1 MGAIFARE
9 LKSHLRSLRS
19 MAAIAIMAAL
29 SGLVFT
35 LNNIRLAYPTLDS
48 SVATFSLIVAV
59 VIPIIACFS
68 ITDERKKGS
77 DGYLATLP
85 ISASDIVF
93 GKLLAIITFLMIP
106 NAVICTFPVVI
117 GFFGTPSYLYSYA
130 AILFL
135 IIFEI
140 FVIAMSM
147 AFSALFKKGWL
158 ALTVTYALLAVLFLL
173 GSLAT
178 LMPAPIAAAARLVSP
193 FRRFDPI
200 IYGKLDLSSIVFYL
214 LLSVLFVMIAV
225 KYLYSKTARV
235 RKSSKF
241 KLSLPCLVTAVA
253 VIALSALTALLP
265 STMRWLDVSANSVY
279 KRSVTT
285 KQFIKSLDEDI
296 TLYLIDADRTEEKLV
311 SFIERYCDASPR
323 LTLEKVDTSKDTDF
337 RAEHGFNENVDLS
350 FCILV
355 KSEKR
360 EKIVSSDTL
369 FKWYNSAYPDLG
381 YMSSSQLQSTIT
393 SLGQMIEQYSPY
405 YNSMSSSDKSKFNEY
420 YTMYQALSYY
430 STRYMDVES
439 VLNNA
444 IEYVTADYIP
454 TFYFV
459 SGHGERNTQ
468 GGPLDITKLSAIP
481 PEASMLFI
489 NTPTSDYSASE
500 VDMLIDYM
508 AKGGRLVIFTNKDN
522 NDMPNLSRLL
532 ASAGLSVDKNIV
544 AEDTCEVTINTSAA
558 ALAML
563 ASGDKTVKMNM
574 EGASAIAKDSSNSA
588 LKYTTL
594 FSREIANEGSE
605 EKTIVEYGVSVTNN
619 ARPMLV
625 WVTGA
630 DTFNKQSDEMLSEDE
645 SANYTKAMYT
655 VSSIVLWSSK
665 VFEATVPAMTPVAYD
680 MLEFLT
686 IKESTPTVVGTVF
699 VAIVPILIF
708 GAGLYLWW
716 VRRKRSAMIE

>member
-1 MGAIFARE
+1 MI
-9 LKSHLRSLRS
+9 
-19 MAAIAIMAAL
+19 AAF

-59 VIPIIACFS
+59 IIPIIACFA

-77 DGYLATLP
+77 DEYLATLP
-85 ISASDIVF
+85 ITASDIVL
-93 GKLLAIITFLMIP
+93 GKLLAILTLLMIP

-117 GFFGTPSYLYSYA
+117 GFFGTPSYLYSYVS
-130 AILFL
+130 ILFL

-140 FVIAMSM
+140 FIITMSL
-147 AFSALFKKGWL
+147 AFSALFKRGWV
-158 ALTVTYALLAVLFLL
+158 ALIVTYALLAVLFLL

-178 LMPAPIAAAARLVSP
+178 LMPAPIATAARFISP

-200 IYGKLDLSSIVFYL
+200 IYGKLDLSSVVFYL

-235 RKSSKF
+235 RTSSKF

-265 STMRWLDVSANSVY
+265 STMRWVDVSANSVY

-337 RAEHGFNENVDLS
+337 RAEHGFGETDNLS

-355 KSEKR
+355 ESEKR
-360 EKIVSSDTL
+360 EKIISADAL

-405 YNSMSSSDKSKFNEY
+405 YNSMSSSDKSQFNEY
-420 YTMYQALSYY
+420 YTMYQALGYY

-439 VLNNA
+439 VLNYA
-444 IEYVTADYIP
+444 VEYVTADYIP

-522 NDMPNLSRLL
+522 NDMQNLSRLL
-532 ASAGLSVDKNIV
+532 AYAGLSVDNTI
-544 AEDTCEVTINTSAA
+544 ATEDTCEVTINTSAA

-563 ASGDKTVKMNM
+563 ASGDKKVTIDM

-588 LKYTTL
+588 LKYATL
-594 FSREIANEGSE
+594 FSREIANEGSD
-605 EKTIVEYGVSVTNN
+605 EKTTVEYGVAVTNN

-630 DTFNKQSDEMLSEDE
+630 DTFNKQSDEMLSEEE
-645 SANYTKAMYT
+645 SVNYSKAMYT
-655 VSSIVLWSSK
+655 VSSVVLWSSK
-665 VFEATVPAMTPVAYD
+665 VFEATVPSMTPVAYEI
-680 MLEFLT
+680 LEFLA
-686 IKESTPTVVGTVF
+686 IKESSPTVVGTVF

-716 VRRKRSAMIE
+716 VRRKRSAMTE

>member
-1 MGAIFARE
+1 MI
-9 LKSHLRSLRS
+9 
-19 MAAIAIMAAL
+19 AAF

-59 VIPIIACFS
+59 IIPIIACFA

-77 DGYLATLP
+77 DEYLATLP
-85 ISASDIVF
+85 ITASDIVL
-93 GKLLAIITFLMIP
+93 GKLLAILTLLMIP

-130 AILFL
+130 SILFL

-140 FVIAMSM
+140 FVITMSM
-147 AFSALFKKGWL
+147 AFSALFKKGWV
-158 ALTVTYALLAVLFLL
+158 ALIVTYALLAVLFLL
-173 GSLAT
+173 GSIAT
-178 LMPAPIAAAARLVSP
+178 LMPAPIATAARFISP

-200 IYGKLDLSSIVFYL
+200 IYGKLDLSSTVFYL
-214 LLSVLFVMIAV
+214 LLSVLFIMIAV

-265 STMRWLDVSANSVY
+265 STMRWVDVSANSVY

-296 TLYLIDADRTEEKLV
+296 TLYLIDADRSEEKLV
-311 SFIERYCDASPR
+311 SFIERYCDASQR

-337 RAEHGFNENVDLS
+337 RAEHGFKETDNLS

-355 KSEKR
+355 ESERR
-360 EKIVSSDTL
+360 EKMISADAL

-405 YNSMSSSDKSKFNEY
+405 YNNRSSSDKSKFNEY
-420 YTMYQALSYY
+420 YTMYQALGYY

-439 VLNNA
+439 VLNYA
-444 IEYVTADYIP
+444 VEYVTADYIP

-508 AKGGRLVIFTNKDN
+508 SKGGRLVIFTNKAN

-532 ASAGLSVDKNIV
+532 AYAGLSVDNTI
-544 AEDTCEVTINTSAA
+544 ATDDTCEVTINTSAA

-588 LKYTTL
+588 LKYTAL
-594 FSREIANEGSE
+594 FIREIANEGSD
-605 EKTIVEYGVSVTNN
+605 EKTTVEYGVAVTNN

-630 DTFNKQSDEMLSEDE
+630 DTFNKASDEMLSEDE

-665 VFEATVPAMTPVAYD
+665 VFEATVPSMTPVAYD
-680 MLEFLT
+680 MLEFLA

-699 VAIVPILIF
+699 VVIVPILIF

-716 VRRKRSAMIE
+716 VRRKRSNLTE

>member
-1 MGAIFARE
+1 MI
-9 LKSHLRSLRS
+9 
-19 MAAIAIMAAL
+19 AAF

-59 VIPIIACFS
+59 IIPIIACFA

-77 DGYLATLP
+77 DEYLATLP
-85 ISASDIVF
+85 ITASDIVL
-93 GKLLAIITFLMIP
+93 GKLLAILTLLMIP

-130 AILFL
+130 SILFL

-140 FVIAMSM
+140 FVITMSM
-147 AFSALFKKGWL
+147 AFSALFKKGWV
-158 ALTVTYALLAVLFLL
+158 ALIVTYSLLAVLFLL
-173 GSLAT
+173 GSIAT
-178 LMPAPIAAAARLVSP
+178 LMPAPIATAARFISP

-200 IYGKLDLSSIVFYL
+200 IYGKLDLSSTVFYL
-214 LLSVLFVMIAV
+214 LLSVLFIMIAV

-265 STMRWLDVSANSVY
+265 STMRWVDVSANSVY

-296 TLYLIDADRTEEKLV
+296 TLYLIDADRSEEKLV

-337 RAEHGFNENVDLS
+337 RAEHGFKETDNLS

-355 KSEKR
+355 ESERR
-360 EKIVSSDTL
+360 EKMISADAL

-381 YMSSSQLQSTIT
+381 YMSSSQLQNTIT

-405 YNSMSSSDKSKFNEY
+405 YNNMSSSDKSKFNEY
-420 YTMYQALSYY
+420 YTMYQALGYY

-439 VLNNA
+439 VLNYA
-444 IEYVTADYIP
+444 VEYVTADYIP

-489 NTPTSDYSASE
+489 NTPTSDYSAAE

-532 ASAGLSVDKNIV
+532 AYAGLSVDNTI
-544 AEDTCEVTINTSAA
+544 AIEDTCEVTINTSAA

-588 LKYTTL
+588 LKYTAL
-594 FSREIANEGSE
+594 FSREIANEGSD
-605 EKTIVEYGVSVTNN
+605 EKTTVEYGVAVTNN

-630 DTFNKQSDEMLSEDE
+630 DTFNKASDEMLSEDE

-665 VFEATVPAMTPVAYD
+665 VFEATLPSMTPVAYD
-680 MLEFLT
+680 MLEFLA
-686 IKESTPTVVGTVF
+686 IKESTPTVVGAVF
-699 VAIVPILIF
+699 VTIVPLLIF
-708 GAGLYLWW
+708 GAGIYLWW
-716 VRRKRSAMIE
+716 VRRKRSTMTE

>member
-1 MGAIFARE
+1 MI
-9 LKSHLRSLRS
+9 
-19 MAAIAIMAAL
+19 AAF

-59 VIPIIACFS
+59 IIPIIACFA

-77 DGYLATLP
+77 DEYLATLP
-85 ISASDIVF
+85 ITASDIVL
-93 GKLLAIITFLMIP
+93 GKLLAILTLLMIP

-117 GFFGTPSYLYSYA
+117 GFFGTPSYLYSYVS
-130 AILFL
+130 ILFL

-140 FVIAMSM
+140 FIITMSLV
-147 AFSALFKKGWL
+147 FSALFKRGWV
-158 ALTVTYALLAVLFLL
+158 ALIVTYALLAVLFLL

-178 LMPAPIAAAARLVSP
+178 LMPAPIATAARFISP

-200 IYGKLDLSSIVFYL
+200 IYGKLDLSSVVFYL

-265 STMRWLDVSANSVY
+265 STMRWVDVSANSVY

-337 RAEHGFNENVDLS
+337 RAEHGFSETDNLS

-355 KSEKR
+355 ESERR
-360 EKIVSSDTL
+360 EKIISADTL
-369 FKWYNSAYPDLG
+369 FKWYNSDYPDLG

-405 YNSMSSSDKSKFNEY
+405 YNSMSSSDKSQFNEY
-420 YTMYQALSYY
+420 YTMYQALGYY

-439 VLNNA
+439 VLNYA
-444 IEYVTADYIP
+444 VEYVTADYIP

-500 VDMLIDYM
+500 VDILIDYM
-508 AKGGRLVIFTNKDN
+508 AKGGRLVIFTNKAN

-532 ASAGLSVDKNIV
+532 AYAGLSVDNTI
-544 AEDTCEVTINTSAA
+544 ATEDTCEVTINTSAA

-563 ASGDKTVKMNM
+563 ASGDKKVTIDM

-588 LKYTTL
+588 LKYATL
-594 FSREIANEGSE
+594 FSREIANEGSD
-605 EKTIVEYGVSVTNN
+605 EKTTVEYGVAVTNN

-630 DTFNKQSDEMLSEDE
+630 DTFNKQSDEMLSEEE
-645 SANYTKAMYT
+645 SVNYSKAMYT

-665 VFEATVPAMTPVAYD
+665 VFEATLPSMTPVAYEI
-680 MLEFLT
+680 LEFLA
-686 IKESTPTVVGTVF
+686 IKESSPTVVGTVF

-716 VRRKRSAMIE
+716 VRRKRSAMTE

>member
-1 MGAIFARE
+1 
-9 LKSHLRSLRS
+9 

-59 VIPIIACFS
+59 IIPIIACFA
-68 ITDERKKGS
+68 ITDERKRGS
-77 DGYLATLP
+77 DEYLATLP
-85 ISASDIVF
+85 ITSSDIVL
-93 GKLLAIITFLMIP
+93 GKLLAILTLLMIP

-117 GFFGTPSYLYSYA
+117 GFFGTPSYLYSYVS
-130 AILFL
+130 ILFL

-140 FVIAMSM
+140 FIITMSL
-147 AFSALFKKGWL
+147 AFSALFKRGWV
-158 ALTVTYALLAVLFLL
+158 ALIVTYALLAVLFLL

-178 LMPAPIAAAARLVSP
+178 LMPAPIATAARFISP

-200 IYGKLDLSSIVFYL
+200 IYGKLDLSSAVFYL

-265 STMRWLDVSANSVY
+265 STMRWVDVSANSVY

-296 TLYLIDADRTEEKLV
+296 TLYLIDSGRTEEKLV

-337 RAEHGFNENVDLS
+337 RAEHGFSETDNLS

-355 KSEKR
+355 ESERR
-360 EKIVSSDTL
+360 EKIISADAL

-420 YTMYQALSYY
+420 YTMYQALGYY

-439 VLNNA
+439 VLNYA
-444 IEYVTADYIP
+444 VEYVTADYIP

-508 AKGGRLVIFTNKDN
+508 AKGGRLVIFTNKAN
-522 NDMPNLSRLL
+522 NDMQNLSRLL
-532 ASAGLSVDKNIV
+532 AYAGLSVDNTI
-544 AEDTCEVTINTSAA
+544 ATEDTCEVTINTSAA

-563 ASGDKTVKMNM
+563 ASGDKKVTIDM
-574 EGASAIAKDSSNSA
+574 EGASAIAKDSSNNA
-588 LKYTTL
+588 LKYATL
-594 FSREIANEGSE
+594 FSREIAKEGSD
-605 EKTIVEYGVSVTNN
+605 EKTTVEYGVAVTNN

-630 DTFNKQSDEMLSEDE
+630 DTFNKQSDEMLSEEE
-645 SANYTKAMYT
+645 SVNYSKAMYT

-665 VFEATVPAMTPVAYD
+665 VFEATLPPMTPVAYEI
-680 MLEFLT
+680 LEFLA

-716 VRRKRSAMIE
+716 VRRKRSAMTE

>member
-1 MGAIFARE
+1 
-9 LKSHLRSLRS
+9 
-19 MAAIAIMAAL
+19 
-29 SGLVFT
+29 
-35 LNNIRLAYPTLDS
+35 
-48 SVATFSLIVAV
+48 
-59 VIPIIACFS
+59 
-68 ITDERKKGS
+68 
-77 DGYLATLP
+77 
-85 ISASDIVF
+85 
-93 GKLLAIITFLMIP
+93 
-106 NAVICTFPVVI
+106 
-117 GFFGTPSYLYSYA
+117 
-130 AILFL
+130 
-135 IIFEI
+135 
-140 FVIAMSM
+140 MSM

-158 ALTVTYALLAVLFLL
+158 ALIVTYALLAVLFLL
-173 GSLAT
+173 GSIAT
-178 LMPAPIAAAARLVSP
+178 LMPAPIATAARFISP

-200 IYGKLDLSSIVFYL
+200 IYGKLDLSSTVFYL
-214 LLSVLFVMIAV
+214 LLSVLFIMIAV

-265 STMRWLDVSANSVY
+265 STMRWVDVSANSVY

-296 TLYLIDADRTEEKLV
+296 TLYLIDADRSEEKLV

-337 RAEHGFNENVDLS
+337 RAEHGFKETDNLS

-355 KSEKR
+355 ESERR
-360 EKIVSSDTL
+360 EKMISADAL

-381 YMSSSQLQSTIT
+381 YMSSSQLQNTIT

-405 YNSMSSSDKSKFNEY
+405 YNNMSSSDKSKFNEY
-420 YTMYQALSYY
+420 YTMYQALGYY

-439 VLNNA
+439 VLNYA
-444 IEYVTADYIP
+444 VEYVTADYIP

-489 NTPTSDYSASE
+489 NTPTSDYSAAE

-532 ASAGLSVDKNIV
+532 AYAGLSVDNTI
-544 AEDTCEVTINTSAA
+544 AIEDTCEVTINTSAA

-588 LKYTTL
+588 LKYTAL
-594 FSREIANEGSE
+594 SS
-605 EKTIVEYGVSVTNN
+605 
-619 ARPMLV
+619 ARS
-625 WVTGA
+625 
-630 DTFNKQSDEMLSEDE
+630 Q
-645 SANYTKAMYT
+645 TKAPT
-655 VSSIVLWSSK
+655 KRPPSNTELQSRTTRDLCSCGSRVLILSIRHPMRCSPRTRVQ
-665 VFEATVPAMTPVAYD
+665 TTP
-680 MLEFLT
+680 
-686 IKESTPTVVGTVF
+686 
-699 VAIVPILIF
+699 
-708 GAGLYLWW
+708 
-716 VRRKRSAMIE
+716 KRCTR

>member
-1 MGAIFARE
+1 
-9 LKSHLRSLRS
+9 
-19 MAAIAIMAAL
+19 MAAIAMIAAF

-59 VIPIIACFS
+59 IIPIIACFA
-68 ITDERKKGS
+68 ITDEHKKGS
-77 DGYLATLP
+77 DEYLATLP
-85 ISASDIVF
+85 ITASDIVL
-93 GKLLAIITFLMIP
+93 GKLLAILTLLMIP

-117 GFFGTPSYLYSYA
+117 GFFGTPSYLYSYVS
-130 AILFL
+130 ILFL

-140 FVIAMSM
+140 FIITMSLV
-147 AFSALFKKGWL
+147 FSALFKRGWV
-158 ALTVTYALLAVLFLL
+158 ALIVTYALLAVLFLL

-178 LMPAPIAAAARLVSP
+178 LMPAPIATAARFISP

-200 IYGKLDLSSIVFYL
+200 IYGKLDLSSAVFYL

-265 STMRWLDVSANSVY
+265 STMRWVDVSANSVY

-337 RAEHGFNENVDLS
+337 RAEHGFSETDNLS

-355 KSEKR
+355 ESERR
-360 EKIVSSDTL
+360 EKIISADAL

-420 YTMYQALSYY
+420 YTMYQALGYY

-439 VLNNA
+439 VLNYA
-444 IEYVTADYIP
+444 VEYVTADYIP

-508 AKGGRLVIFTNKDN
+508 AKGGRLVIFTNKAN

-532 ASAGLSVDKNIV
+532 AYAGLSVDNTI
-544 AEDTCEVTINTSAA
+544 ATEDTCEVTINTSAA

-563 ASGDKTVKMNM
+563 ASGDKKVTIDM

-588 LKYTTL
+588 LKYATL
-594 FSREIANEGSE
+594 FSREIAKEGSD
-605 EKTIVEYGVSVTNN
+605 EKTTVEYGVAVTNN

-630 DTFNKQSDEMLSEDE
+630 DTFNKQSDEMLSEEE
-645 SANYTKAMYT
+645 SVNYSKAMYT

-665 VFEATVPAMTPVAYD
+665 VFEATVPSMTPVAYEI
-680 MLEFLT
+680 LEFLA
-686 IKESTPTVVGTVF
+686 IKESSPTVVGTVF

-716 VRRKRSAMIE
+716 VRRKRSAMTE

>member
-1 MGAIFARE
+1 
-9 LKSHLRSLRS
+9 
-19 MAAIAIMAAL
+19 MAAIAMIAAF

-59 VIPIIACFS
+59 IIPIIACFA
-68 ITDERKKGS
+68 ITDERKRGS
-77 DGYLATLP
+77 DEYLATLP
-85 ISASDIVF
+85 ITASDIVL
-93 GKLLAIITFLMIP
+93 GKLLAILTLLMIP

-117 GFFGTPSYLYSYA
+117 GFFGTPSYLYSYVS
-130 AILFL
+130 ILFL

-140 FVIAMSM
+140 FIITMSL
-147 AFSALFKKGWL
+147 AFSALFKRGWV
-158 ALTVTYALLAVLFLL
+158 ALIVTYALLAVLFLL

-178 LMPAPIAAAARLVSP
+178 LMPAPIATAARFISP

-200 IYGKLDLSSIVFYL
+200 IYGKLDLSSAVFYL

-235 RKSSKF
+235 RNSSKF

-265 STMRWLDVSANSVY
+265 STMRWVDVSANSVY

-296 TLYLIDADRTEEKLV
+296 TLYLIDSDRTEEKLV

-323 LTLEKVDTSKDTDF
+323 LTLEKVDTSKETDF
-337 RAEHGFNENVDLS
+337 RAEHGFSETDNLS

-355 KSEKR
+355 ESERR
-360 EKIVSSDTL
+360 EKIISSDTL

-420 YTMYQALSYY
+420 YTMYQALGYY

-439 VLNNA
+439 VLNYA
-444 IEYVTADYIP
+444 VEYVTADYIP

-508 AKGGRLVIFTNKDN
+508 AKGGRLVIFTNKAN
-522 NDMPNLSRLL
+522 NDMQNLSRLL
-532 ASAGLSVDKNIV
+532 AYAGLSVDNTI
-544 AEDTCEVTINTSAA
+544 ATEDTCEVTINTSAA

-563 ASGDKTVKMNM
+563 ASGDKKVTIDM
-574 EGASAIAKDSSNSA
+574 EGASAIAKDSSNNA
-588 LKYTTL
+588 LKYATL
-594 FSREIANEGSE
+594 FSREIAKEGSD
-605 EKTIVEYGVSVTNN
+605 EKTTVEYGVAVTNN

-630 DTFNKQSDEMLSEDE
+630 DTFNKQSDEMLSEEE
-645 SANYTKAMYT
+645 SVNYSKAMYT

-665 VFEATVPAMTPVAYD
+665 VFEATLPPMTPVAYEI
-680 MLEFLT
+680 LEFLA

-716 VRRKRSAMIE
+716 VRRKRSAMTE